1 MRHTFVLLLMLF
13 ATLVAQNLS
22 LAAESPSDAPSLVAN
37 PELRDVDA
45 SGAPRGWR
53 LDGTAV
59 EVAPDPTVT
68 RDGLNSLR
76 VTFEK
81 GAPYAGIVQQLEGD
95 RVRGRTVVVDGWLAR
110 DTANAPVGVWAR
122 AFDKEGGSIGYAN
135 SYELDLPAD
144 KRFRRHSIELKVPP
158 ETNTLLVGASI
169 YGDSGMAWFGGVD
182 ASIKRDSDTQ

>member
-1 MRHTFVLLLMLF
+1 MLRMLVLMMV
-13 ATLVAQNLS
+13 ATLGAHPSILVAAQTTS
-22 LAAESPSDAPSLVAN
+22 PSLVAN
-37 PELRDVDA
+37 PTLQTVDD

-59 EVAPDPTVT
+59 EVASDPAVT

-81 GAPYAGIVQQLEGD
+81 GAPYAGIVQRLDGD
-95 RVRGRTVVVDGWLAR
+95 RVKDATVVIEGWLAR
-110 DTANAPVGVWAR
+110 DTATAAVGVWAR
-122 AFDKEGGSIGYAN
+122 AFDKEGRSIGYAN